1 MNEFL
6 ELTKSQLD
14 LTRQVIAKSS
24 YFLWIIYHIMK
35 EICLTVVTLKNLNE
49 LFAVCMVSS

>member
-35 EICLTVVTLKNLNE
+35 EICLTVVTYYLHVFKCYL
-49 LFAVCMVSS
+49 LFF